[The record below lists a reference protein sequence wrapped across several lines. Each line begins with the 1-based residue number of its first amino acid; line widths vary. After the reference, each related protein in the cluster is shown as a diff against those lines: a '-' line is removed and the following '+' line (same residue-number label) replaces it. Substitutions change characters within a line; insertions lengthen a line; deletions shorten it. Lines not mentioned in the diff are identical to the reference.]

1 MKQIICIGELSL
13 DIVLDES
20 GNTLGDMPGGR
31 IANAAMILGR
41 GGANVLMASEAAT
54 DIPGDIVVGR
64 LESAGVDLRSVDRPT
79 EQRTPIHIMQAP
91 RLTRYEDYPEQAF
104 DIIWPRIEEGDI
116 IVFGGYYALDKRMRG
131 RMSKLLANAAE
142 RKAVM
147 VYLPGYLPELEPRIT
162 RVMPEILENLEMAD
176 IVVSRTADLAQ
187 IFGDIAA
194 ADSYRDHVSFYCR
207 SLVNIDPSGRLE
219 YFGGN
224 ECSAVAVDAD
234 ACGTLLWQA
243 GALAGLL
250 KVVAAGN
257 YSAGDFEAPSETVR
271 AAILDS
277 AAASAVASH
286 ASATASWQLIPAL
299 A

>member
-13 DIVLDES
+13 DIVLDER

-41 GGANVLMASEAAT
+41 EGANVLMASEVAT
-54 DIPGDIVVGR
+54 DIPGDIVVGQ
-64 LESAGVDLRSVDRPT
+64 LEAAGVDLRSVDRPT
-79 EQRTPIHIMQAP
+79 EQRTPIHLMQGG

-176 IVVSRTADLAQ
+176 IMVSRTSDLAR
-187 IFGDIAA
+187 IFGDSAA

-207 SLVNIDPSGRLE
+207 SMVNIDPAGRLE

-234 ACGTLLWQA
+234 ACGSLLWQA

-250 KVVAAGN
+250 KTLAAGN
-257 YSAGDFEAPSETVR
+257 YSAGDFEAPAEAVR
-271 AAILDS
+271 TAILDG
-277 AAASAVASH
+277 AAATAAASH
-286 ASATASWQLIPAL
+286 ASATAPWQLIPAL

>member
-13 DIVLDES
+13 DIVLDEH

-187 IFGDIAA
+187 IFGDSDA

-224 ECSAVAVDAD
+224 ESSAVAIDPG
-234 ACGTLLWQA
+234 ACSSLLWQA

-250 KVVAAGN
+250 RAVADGN
-257 YSAGDFEAPSETVR
+257 YSSGDFEAPSETVR

-277 AAASAVASH
+277 AVASAVASH